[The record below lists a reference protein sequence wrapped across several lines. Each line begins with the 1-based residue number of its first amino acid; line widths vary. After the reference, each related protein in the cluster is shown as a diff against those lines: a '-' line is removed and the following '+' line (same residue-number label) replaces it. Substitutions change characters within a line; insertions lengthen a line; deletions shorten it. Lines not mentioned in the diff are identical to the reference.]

1 MNILGLSCYYHDSA
15 AALVRDGEVLAAAQ
29 EERFNREKYSA
40 DFPAR
45 AVNYCLQSAG
55 LTMLDVDAV
64 AFYEKPYL
72 KFSRILTGHLKAW
85 PFSLRNFT
93 ETMPLWLR
101 ERLSLPVTVRRE
113 LAYSGDTLF
122 IKHHLAHAA
131 SSFLVSPFEEAAI
144 LTVDGV
150 GESATTTFGRGRG
163 KEIKILG
170 EIRYPDSI
178 GLLYAIVTTYLG
190 FPVFAGEGKV
200 MGLAA
205 TGEPRFL
212 DKFREV
218 MALRPDGSF
227 RLNPDYF
234 TFNRGDRMYGRRF
247 TELFGPERKPGEE
260 LQERHRDIAASLQRC
275 TEEALLA
282 MARHVHAATGLDRL
296 CLAGGV
302 FLNCTAN
309 ARLLGETP
317 FKEIYIQPAAGDA
330 GGALGAAVYAYHLLS
345 GKPRSHTLEHPYLGP
360 ELNQARAERLLANAG
375 LKFTRLSDEELP
387 RRTARLLAAGKI
399 VGWVQGRME
408 FGPRALGN
416 RSILADPRDPGMWEN
431 LNVKVKA
438 REPFRPYAPAVQEER
453 AAEYFDLKAPSPFML
468 LAAPV
473 REGKARV
480 IPAVTHTDGSAR
492 MQTVSRRTNP
502 RFWELIGAFGDLTG
516 VPVLLNT
523 SFNLRDEPMVCGPED
538 AILDFQRSRMDC
550 LVLGNLLTER
560 ET

>member
-15 AALVRDGEVLAAAQ
+15 AALVRDGEVVAAAQ
-29 EERFNREKYSA
+29 EERFNRDKYSPE
-40 DFPAR
+40 FPAR

-72 KFSRILTGHLKAW
+72 KFSRIILGHLKAW
-85 PFSLRNFT
+85 PFSMGNFLD
-93 ETMPLWLR
+93 TMPLWLR

-113 LAYSGDTLF
+113 LAYSGETLF

-131 SSFLVSPFEEAAI
+131 SAFLVSPFEEAAI

-150 GESATTTFGRGRG
+150 GESATTTFGYGRGRD
-163 KEIKILG
+163 IKILK
-170 EIRYPDSI
+170 EIRYPDSV

-205 TGEPRFL
+205 TGSPRFL

-218 MALRPDGSF
+218 MAVRPDGSF

-247 TELFGPERKPGEE
+247 TELFGPDRKPGEE
-260 LQERHRDIAASLQRC
+260 LDERHRDIAASLQRF
-275 TEEALLA
+275 TEEVLLA
-282 MARHVHAATGLDRL
+282 MARHVHAVTKMDRL

-309 ARLLGETP
+309 ARLLEETP
-317 FKEIYIQPAAGDA
+317 FKELYIQPAAGDA
-330 GGALGAAVYAYHLLS
+330 GGALGAAVYAYHMLS
-345 GKPRSHTLEHPYLGP
+345 GKPRSHVLEHPYLGP
-360 ELNQARAERLLANAG
+360 DLSQTRAKRLLTNAG
-375 LKFTRLSDEELP
+375 LKFTELTDEELP
-387 RRTARLLAAGKI
+387 RRVGKLLADGKI

-416 RSILADPRDPGMWEN
+416 RSILADPRNPEMWN
-431 LNVKVKA
+431 LLNEKVKS

-453 AAEYFDLKAPSPFML
+453 AHEFFDLKAPSPFML

-473 REGKARV
+473 REGMARL
-480 IPAVTHTDGSAR
+480 IPAVTHSDGSAR
-492 MQTVSRRTNP
+492 MQTVSRSTNP
-502 RFWELIGAFGDLTG
+502 RFWELIGAFGDITG

-560 ET
+560 ES